1 MYLSPL
7 LKKYPKADPN
17 APNWRGPV
25 LALMVVSLILSLLP
39 FIYTGIYARYQADDY
54 CFASS
59 RLQYGYFG
67 ALVDWYTLN
76 SNRFSAMLTIG
87 LIDPLRVIGMQILPG
102 LLVTGMLGGLYLLI
116 NSLRNWLGW
125 RIGRIEVFIL
135 AGMTTFF
142 TAYTAPDR
150 FQSFYW
156 RSGSV
161 TYTLPVVLLSLIL
174 AFLIWLD
181 KKKLDGRRFALASM
195 GLFLITL
202 FTGGFSETTA
212 AFQTS
217 VFGLLFLLAA
227 WRTQREDKKR
237 RLLLL
242 GSTIAGLMAAMVIMI
257 LSPANTFR
265 LSTMPEPPG
274 LFRLIYLSLR
284 FGLGFIVNTLQEVP
298 LPVLL
303 SFLFAFSLALMGNW
317 KDIHPRQWGWLFW
330 AIPAA
335 AFTLVVAICAPS
347 AYGESAYPELRA
359 LLPARWTL
367 TIAGIAWFYLLG
379 MIYQN
384 QMTKRPHNM
393 FMIKPKLVA
402 MVIVLLCFYPMRA
415 ALLTVAAVPA
425 YQTRAQAWDARAS
438 DIERQKSAGVMELTV
453 QAVDSYG
460 RIRELSSNPKLW
472 VNRCAAIYYGVDRIT
487 AK

>member
-7 LKKYPKADPN
+7 LKKYPKADPDE
-17 APNWRGPV
+17 PNWHRPV
-25 LALMVVSLILSLLP
+25 LGLMVVSLIFALLP
-39 FIYTGIYARYQADDY
+39 FIYTGIYSRYQADDY

-87 LIDPLRVIGMQILPG
+87 LIDPLQVIGMQILPG
-102 LLVTGMLGGLYLLI
+102 MLVTGMLGGLFLLI
-116 NSLRNWLGW
+116 NSLRNWMAW
-125 RIGRIEVFIL
+125 RIGKMEVFIL
-135 AGMTTFF
+135 AGMITFF
-142 TAYTAPDR
+142 TVYTAPQR

-161 TYTLPVVLLSLIL
+161 TYTLPVVLLGFIL
-174 AFLIWLD
+174 ALLIWLD
-181 KKKLDGRRFALASM
+181 KQKLTGRRLAFASM
-195 GLFLITL
+195 GVFLITL

-212 AFQTS
+212 AFQSTI
-217 VFGLLFLLAA
+217 FGLIFLLAA
-227 WRTQREDKKR
+227 WRSQREDKKR
-237 RLLLL
+237 RLFLL
-242 GSTIAGLMAAMVIMI
+242 GSTIAGLLAAMAIMI
-257 LSPANTFR
+257 LSPANAFR
-265 LSTMPEPPG
+265 LSTMPETPT
-274 LFRLIYLSLR
+274 LVRLVYLSLR
-284 FGLGFIVNTLQEVP
+284 FGLGFIVNTLQESP
-298 LPVLL
+298 LPLL
-303 SFLFAFSLALMGNW
+303 ASFLFAFSFALMGNW
-317 KDIHPRQWGWLFW
+317 KDIQLRHWGWLFW
-330 AIPAA
+330 AIPVS

-379 MIYQN
+379 MVYQN
-384 QMTKRPHNM
+384 RMLKGLRYPLKIT
-393 FMIKPKLVA
+393 PKLIA
-402 MVIVLLCFYPMRA
+402 MVIVLLCFYLMRA
-415 ALLTVAAVPA
+415 ALVTVAEVPA
-425 YQTRAQAWDARAS
+425 YQTRAQDWDSRAS
-438 DIERQKSAGVMELTV
+438 NIEQQKAAGVMDLTV
-453 QAVDSYG
+453 QALDSYG